1 MANGCLPAQC
11 QEDNERRYE
20 AIAKD
25 EILLSEAGSAG
36 SWLPGSICNFHTA
49 TRISRIFYIFARSNA
64 PKNSD
69 GHEEVPSKQPHFS
82 PNNFLLLCFSW
93 SRFHFNST
101 DWKLGLGATQRK
113 ETTINRNEDATEETK
128 R

>member
-25 EILLSEAGSAG
+25 EILLLSLDLLEA
-36 SWLPGSICNFHTA
+36 GSICNFHTA

-82 PNNFLLLCFSW
+82 PNNFLLLRFSW
-93 SRFHFNST
+93 GRFHFNST
-101 DWKLGLGATQRK
+101 DWKLGATQRK
-113 ETTINRNEDATEETK
+113 ETTINRNEDASKETK